1 MFSTKHQAKYIL
13 YLIIN
18 WNRLH
23 GFFLTSSG
31 DQADLFALLVEY
43 HQMSRLNILFINH
56 DTWILIMNCWR
67 DFLSS
72 LHVPVPWF
80 LNDGEVCMSCGIPRI
95 TKIIRLQWKFG
106 KVNIFLIIIWLSKH
120 ANSLYFFS
128 FEENTSIIHP
138 ICHLVFWWLKYF
150 TSEWMNFITY
160 VYYPPPPTPLFQ
172 IFYSYSY
179 IWFAKSEFLSFW
191 FWNWLI
197 KYWGSVIIANSWFEN
212 HSEFYLYFI
221 G

>member
-1 MFSTKHQAKYIL
+1 MKSFA
-13 YLIIN
+13 
-18 WNRLH
+18 W
-23 GFFLTSSG
+23 FFLTSSG

-138 ICHLVFWWLKYF
+138 NLSFGLLVIKILYF
-150 TSEWMNFITY
+150 GVNELHY
-160 VYYPPPPTPLFQ
+160 LRLLPPPPTPLFQ

>member
-120 ANSLYFFS
+120 ANSLYFFP

-160 VYYPPPPTPLFQ
+160 VYYPPPPYSPISDFLFL
-172 IFYSYSY
+172 F
-179 IWFAKSEFLSFW
+179 
-191 FWNWLI
+191 
-197 KYWGSVIIANSWFEN
+197 V
-212 HSEFYLYFI
+212 YLVC
-221 G
+221 

>member
-120 ANSLYFFS
+120 ANSLYFFP

-160 VYYPPPPTPLFQ
+160 VYYPPPLLPYFRFFILIRISGLLNQ
-172 IFYSYSY
+172 N
-179 IWFAKSEFLSFW
+179 FW
-191 FWNWLI
+191 V
-197 KYWGSVIIANSWFEN
+197 SDFE
-212 HSEFYLYFI
+212 I
-221 G
+221 D

>member
-160 VYYPPPPTPLFQ
+160 VYYPPPLLPYFRFFILIRISGLLNQ
-172 IFYSYSY
+172 N
-179 IWFAKSEFLSFW
+179 FW
-191 FWNWLI
+191 V
-197 KYWGSVIIANSWFEN
+197 SDFE
-212 HSEFYLYFI
+212 I
-221 G
+221 D

>member
-106 KVNIFLIIIWLSKH
+106 KVNIFLIIIWLSKQ
-120 ANSLYFFS
+120 ANSLYFFP

-160 VYYPPPPTPLFQ
+160 VYYPPYSPISDFLFL
-172 IFYSYSY
+172 F
-179 IWFAKSEFLSFW
+179 
-191 FWNWLI
+191 
-197 KYWGSVIIANSWFEN
+197 V
-212 HSEFYLYFI
+212 YLVC
-221 G
+221 